1 MKALRSYWR
10 IIAVFFVV
18 LGGVIVGVVLPSLQI
33 INFLHVQMSWITYVL
48 LFAVVLLIAFHFIH
62 RHRHKR
68 SFFLEFSD
76 ARKLDLLCQTPRTT
90 RFLRALYTN
99 WKKQHSTVL
108 TGADNFTDFL
118 KEQEK
123 EGFLRYVNGKWHIT
137 RKGLEVIAN
146 ELLYD
151 PRYWKT

>member
-1 MKALRSYWR
+1 M
-10 IIAVFFVV
+10 
-18 LGGVIVGVVLPSLQI
+18 
-33 INFLHVQMSWITYVL
+33 
-48 LFAVVLLIAFHFIH
+48 
-62 RHRHKR
+62 
-68 SFFLEFSD
+68 
-76 ARKLDLLCQTPRTT
+76 
-90 RFLRALYTN
+90 N
-99 WKKQHSTVL
+99 WKKQHSAVL

-123 EGFLRYVNGKWHIT
+123 EGFLGYVNGKWHIT